1 MTSDIIYDVIIIGG
15 GPAGLTAGIYASRAR
30 LKTLLIEKAG
40 CGGQIAMTDKLENF
54 PGFEDGINGFEFTSK
69 VEQQARNFGT
79 EIVYGEVLSLE
90 AESSVKK
97 VILSDHTYAA
107 KTIIVASGSSF
118 KKLGI
123 YGENEFIGRGVS
135 YCATCD
141 GPFFKNKT
149 VAVIGGGNSAVQE
162 ALFLTKF
169 ANKIYVIH
177 RRDTL
182 RAVQLLQEKVFAEKK
197 IEVVFDTNVEE
208 IAGGQM
214 IENLKVK
221 NVKTGKPGSIAV
233 DGVFIFIGWNPNT
246 SFLSDN
252 KIALDENGYI
262 ITDEK
267 MQTSLEGVLACGDV
281 RKKMLRQVVTAVSE
295 GATAAISAQHLIEAG
310 H

>member
-40 CGGQIAMTDKLENF
+40 CGGQIAITDKLENF
-54 PGFEDGINGFEFTSK
+54 PGFEEGINGFEFTSK

-79 EIVYGEVLSLE
+79 EIIYGEVLSLE

-107 KTIIVASGSSF
+107 KTIVIASGSSF

-123 YGENEFIGRGVS
+123 YGEHEFLGKGVS

-169 ANKIYVIH
+169 ANKIYLIH

-208 IAGGQM
+208 ISGGQM

-221 NVKTGKPGSIAV
+221 NVKTGKPGNIAV

-246 SFLSDN
+246 SFLSEN

-267 MQTSLEGVLACGDV
+267 MQTSLEGVFACGDV

-295 GATAAISAQHLIEAG
+295 GATAAISAQHCIETG

>member
-40 CGGQIAMTDKLENF
+40 CGGQIAITDKLENF
-54 PGFEDGINGFEFTSK
+54 PGFEEGINGFEFTSK

-79 EIVYGEVLSLE
+79 EIIYGEVLSLE

-107 KTIIVASGSSF
+107 KTIIIASGSSF

-123 YGENEFIGRGVS
+123 HGEHEFVGKGVS

-149 VAVIGGGNSAVQE
+149 VGVIGGGNSAVQE

-169 ANKIYVIH
+169 ANKIYLIH

-208 IAGGQM
+208 ISGGQM
-214 IENLKVK
+214 IESLKVK
-221 NVKTGKPGSIAV
+221 NVKTGKTGSIAV
-233 DGVFIFIGWNPNT
+233 EGVFIFIGWNPNT
-246 SFLSDN
+246 SFLSEN

-267 MQTSLEGVLACGDV
+267 MQTSLEGVFACGDV

-295 GATAAISAQHLIEAG
+295 GATAAISAQHCIESG

>member
-40 CGGQIAMTDKLENF
+40 CGGQIAITDKLENF
-54 PGFEDGINGFEFTSK
+54 PGFEEGINGFEFTSK

-79 EIVYGEVLSLE
+79 EIIYGEVLSLE

-97 VILSDHTYAA
+97 VILSEHTYAA

-123 YGENEFIGRGVS
+123 YGENEFLGRGVS

-208 IAGGQM
+208 IAGAQA
-214 IENLKVK
+214 IETLKVK
-221 NVKTGKPGSIAV
+221 NVKTGKAGSIAV

-246 SFLSDN
+246 AFLSDN

-267 MQTSLEGVLACGDV
+267 MQTSLEGVFACGDV

>member
-295 GATAAISAQHLIEAG
+295 GATAAISAQHCIEAG

>member
-79 EIVYGEVLSLE
+79 EIIYGEVLSLE

-123 YGENEFIGRGVS
+123 YGENEFLGRGVS

-267 MQTSLEGVLACGDV
+267 MQTSLEGVFACGDV

-295 GATAAISAQHLIEAG
+295 GATAAISAQHLIETG

>member
-40 CGGQIAMTDKLENF
+40 CGGQIAITDKLENF
-54 PGFEDGINGFEFTSK
+54 PGFEEGINGFEFTSK

-79 EIVYGEVLSLE
+79 EIIYGEVLSLE

-107 KTIIVASGSSF
+107 KTIVIASGSSF

-123 YGENEFIGRGVS
+123 YGEHEFLGKGVS

-169 ANKIYVIH
+169 ANKIYLIH

-208 IAGGQM
+208 ISGGQM

-221 NVKTGKPGSIAV
+221 NVKTGKPGNIAV

-246 SFLSDN
+246 SFLSEN

-267 MQTSLEGVLACGDV
+267 MQTSLEGVFACGDV

-295 GATAAISAQHLIEAG
+295 GATAAISAQHCIEAG